1 MRRLAGE
8 ALTSPFGQP
17 PQSRP
22 WRIWQLPAY
31 VRNGPYCFTNSL
43 VMMLDG
49 GAPPTHVVETFT
61 GAPFGCQLLAG
72 ELPLF
77 DPRTGGTRSSAPTR
91 RCCCSG
97 FQARRTTHRDG
108 DSALEA
114 LRQESALGPVLVGPV
129 DMGRLVHQP
138 GSDRFSGADHFV
150 VVTAADRSEVT
161 FHDPQGHPYVVLPT
175 PAFLSAWRAEA
186 IGYLQDE
193 AYVMRT
199 AIRRTHDVAVQDA
212 LCALV
217 PIAAR

>member
-1 MRRLAGE
+1 
-8 ALTSPFGQP
+8 
-17 PQSRP
+17 
-22 WRIWQLPAY
+22 
-31 VRNGPYCFTNSL
+31 
-43 VMMLDG
+43 MMLDG

-77 DPRTGGTRSSAPTR
+77 DPYGWSPELGLDQALVLL
-91 RCCCSG
+91 G

-129 DMGRLVHQP
+129 D
-138 GSDRFSGADHFV
+138 GAAGTPTWQRPVQRRDHFV

-161 FHDPQGHPYVVLPT
+161 FHDPRGHPYVVLPT

-217 PIAAR
+217 PIAARY

>member
-1 MRRLAGE
+1 
-8 ALTSPFGQP
+8 
-17 PQSRP
+17 
-22 WRIWQLPAY
+22 
-31 VRNGPYCFTNSL
+31 
-43 VMMLDG
+43 MMLDG

-77 DPRTGGTRSSAPTR
+77 DPYGWSPELGLDQALLLL
-91 RCCCSG
+91 G

-175 PAFLSAWRAEA
+175 PAFLSACRAEA

-193 AYVMRT
+193 A
-199 AIRRTHDVAVQDA
+199 
-212 LCALV
+212 
-217 PIAAR
+217 